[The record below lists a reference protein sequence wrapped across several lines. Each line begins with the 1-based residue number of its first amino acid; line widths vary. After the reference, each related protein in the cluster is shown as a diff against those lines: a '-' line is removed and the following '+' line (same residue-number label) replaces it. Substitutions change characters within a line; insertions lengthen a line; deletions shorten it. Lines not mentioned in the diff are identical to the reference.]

1 MAKAKT
7 TNSTIAKAAAAA
19 ATAAVNAS
27 ANDDGPVWLFNN
39 SPDDDDDEAEQLSDE
54 ILEGLQQIAD
64 SAGQDLCWW
73 ELYCDAP
80 LEKAGLVRKMGT
92 SELKGLQTECLG
104 LGPGDYHVIARTKRG
119 RFVKGS
125 RQRIQISGFARSST
139 SSSPPASPAVDPLA
153 LMAQMEAKFERQRE
167 ARRAERMAEIKF
179 WAPILAPIGIELA
192 KGLFGRSNGE
202 SMKDLVGALVG
213 MKELVGGGSGKDVEN
228 LLKGIEL
235 ARDLEPGSQKGSTW
249 PDVVVNGLTS
259 IVKETRPLMES
270 LAARK
275 NGIPSAAPPAAP
287 TQLQFQPAQPAPAT
301 SSSTSTADPQQPTS
315 QGDSMLAMVEPLL
328 RRLAADLEDFASNAA
343 EPMLAAEALLAK
355 IPRTV
360 RAMVQP
366 EQIKSW
372 LNQPDWWEHLVR
384 FHPNIAPYQAYCDD
398 VRLGVL
404 DLMDPQ
410 QPPAGEED

>member
-1 MAKAKT
+1 MAKRKT
-7 TNSTIAKAAAAA
+7 DAIAKAAAAA

-39 SPDDDDDEAEQLSDE
+39 EPDGDDDEAEQLNDE

-125 RQRIQISGFARSST
+125 RQRIQISGFARPA
-139 SSSPPASPAVDPLA
+139 SSSPAPATPAIDPLT
-153 LMAQMEAKFERQRE
+153 LMTQLEAKFERQRE
-167 ARRAERMAEIKF
+167 ARRAERMQEIKF

-192 KGLFGRSNGE
+192 KGLFGRNGGE

-235 ARDLEPGSQKGSTW
+235 ARDLEPGNSKGSTW

-259 IVKETRPLMES
+259 IVKETRPLMET

-275 NGIPSAAPPAAP
+275 NGTPAPAPAA
-287 TQLQFQPAQPAPAT
+287 TQLQFQPAAAPA
-301 SSSTSTADPQQPTS
+301 SSAAPGSSTPAADQQQPTT
-315 QGDSMLAMVEPLL
+315 QGDSMLSMVEPLL

-343 EPMLAAEALLAK
+343 EPMLAAEALLVK

-366 EQIKSW
+366 EQLKGW
-372 LNQPDWWEHLVR
+372 LNQPEWWEHLVR
-384 FHPNIAPYQAYCDD
+384 FHPPIQPYQAYCDD

-404 DLMDPQ
+404 ELMDPQ
-410 QPPAGEED
+410 QPAAGEDD

>member
-1 MAKAKT
+1 MSKAKKPNT
-7 TNSTIAKAAAAA
+7 VEKIAAAA
-19 ATAAVNAS
+19 ATAAVRAS

-39 SPDDDDDEAEQLSDE
+39 EQDGDDDEAEQLNDE

-125 RQRIQISGFARSST
+125 RQRIQISGFARPS
-139 SSSPPASPAVDPLA
+139 SSSPAPATPAVDPLT

-213 MKELVGGGSGKDVEN
+213 MKDLVGGGGSGKDVEN

-235 ARDLEPGSQKGSTW
+235 ARDLEPGSKSGSTW
-249 PDVVVNGLTS
+249 PDVVVNGITS
-259 IVKETRPLMES
+259 IVKETRPLVES
-270 LAARK
+270 FAARK
-275 NGIPSAAPPAAP
+275 NGVTPAAP
-287 TQLQFQPAQPAPAT
+287 TQLQFQPAQPATTTA
-301 SSSTSTADPQQPTS
+301 SSSATPTVDQQQPTA
-315 QGDSMLAMVEPLL
+315 QGDAMLAMVEPLL
-328 RRLAADLEDFASNAA
+328 RRLAADLEDFATNAA
-343 EPMLAAEALLAK
+343 EPMLAAEAMLVK

-366 EQIKSW
+366 EQLKGW
-372 LNQPDWWEHLVR
+372 LNHPDWWEHLVR

-404 DLMDPQ
+404 ELMDPQ
-410 QPPAGEED
+410 QPADGGED